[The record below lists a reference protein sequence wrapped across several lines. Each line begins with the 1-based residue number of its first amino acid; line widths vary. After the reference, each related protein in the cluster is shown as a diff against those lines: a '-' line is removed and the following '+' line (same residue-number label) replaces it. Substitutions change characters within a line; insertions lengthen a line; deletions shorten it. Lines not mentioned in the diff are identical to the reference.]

1 MYMLCILT
9 NYLSFVEVLASRTK
23 TRFLASSAR
32 AKTSASSSNANPPRA
47 SSHER
52 CPDIQ
57 IYRPIN
63 FPPASRDAAASAAKL
78 HWSHSAINIAGG
90 A

>member
-32 AKTSASSSNANPPRA
+32 DKTSAYSSNANHLQAWEHARW
-47 SSHER
+47 
-52 CPDIQ
+52 PDIQ
-57 IYRPIN
+57 LYRPIS
-63 FPPASRDAAASAAKL
+63 FPPAYRAAAASAARL